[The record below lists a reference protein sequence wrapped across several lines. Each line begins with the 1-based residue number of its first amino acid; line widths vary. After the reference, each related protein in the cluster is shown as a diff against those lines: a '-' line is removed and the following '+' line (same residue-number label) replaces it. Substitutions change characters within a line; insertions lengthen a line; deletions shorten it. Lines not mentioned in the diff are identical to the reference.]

1 MSKRHLYLLA
11 FSIIAIAM
19 AAMYYKWSVLK
30 FPLQPDAQVQV
41 WTVQAHVEFQ
51 PRKGANTV
59 TLQLPGSVP
68 GWTVLEERFV
78 ARNYSKLEENG
89 PDGREVQ
96 WAIRR
101 ALGEQDLYYRATI
114 VRADDHQAT
123 TLDFDPVIAEP
134 AVLEEPYS
142 TAAQTLLD
150 QVRDR
155 SSNTIT
161 FARELLRRLGE
172 SKPGEEVAL
181 LAERYGE
188 DDVARSNFI
197 VQLLASRNIPARV
210 VYGIPLTEED
220 RSLEARMQTW
230 LIVHDGLGWTTLDPR
245 TAAEGAPSDQFL
257 WSASGKPLLEIEGA
271 PPAALMFTVSRNLAD
286 AMATAE
292 RRLEVQDANLVRYSL
307 LSLPLQAQETYRIL
321 LMVPIGAFIMLLLRN
336 LVGVKTYG
344 TFMPVLIALAFRE
357 TSLLAGVVLFAFVVS
372 AGLLVRFYLERL
384 RLLLV
389 PRLTAILILVVL
401 LMCAVSVVSNRL
413 GIEVGLSVALF
424 PMVIMAMT
432 IERMSV
438 AWDERGAGTALREGV
453 GTLIVAALAYVVMSW
468 PPLEHLVFV
477 YPETLLVLFAFALLL
492 GRYSGYRLNE
502 LLRFR
507 ALARE
512 PDPIVPPPAA
522 SDATDTAAPEAKA

>member
-1 MSKRHLYLLA
+1 MSKRHLYVLA
-11 FSIIAIAM
+11 FAIVALAA
-19 AAMYYKWSVLK
+19 AAMFYKWSALK
-30 FPLQPDAQVQV
+30 FPLQPDAKVQV

-51 PRKGANTV
+51 PRKGANTI
-59 TLQLPGSVP
+59 TLQLPSATP
-68 GWTVLEERFV
+68 GFTVLDERFV
-78 ARNYSKLEENG
+78 ARNYSKLEEADD
-89 PDGREVQ
+89 DGREVQ

-101 ALGEQDLYYRATI
+101 AYGEQDLYYRATI
-114 VRADDHQAT
+114 VRAAGESQAT
-123 TLDFDPVIAEP
+123 LAYEPQIAEP
-134 AVLEEPYS
+134 PVLEEPYA

-155 SSNTIT
+155 SSNTVT
-161 FARELLRRLGE
+161 FARELLRRLADTTD
-172 SKPGEEVAL
+172 PGEEVEL
-181 LAERYGE
+181 LRERFGD
-188 DDVARSNFI
+188 DDVARSDFI
-197 VQLLASRNIPARV
+197 VQLLATRSIPARV
-210 VYGIPLTEED
+210 VHGIRLGEAGAED
-220 RSLEARMQTW
+220 EPEPKMLSW
-230 LIVHDGLGWTTLDPR
+230 LIVHDGLGWHMIDPR
-245 TAAEGAPSDQFL
+245 TAAEGTPDDLFV
-257 WSASGKPLLEIEGA
+257 WNASGRPLLSIEGQPSA
-271 PPAALMFTVSRNLAD
+271 RPMFTVSRNLAD

-307 LSLPLQAQETYRIL
+307 LSLPLQAQETYRVL

-357 TSLLAGVVLFAFVVS
+357 TALVAGITLFVVVVGF
-372 AGLLVRFYLERL
+372 GLLVRFYLERL

-401 LMCAVSVVSNRL
+401 LMAAVSVVSNRL

-438 AWDERGAGTALREGV
+438 AWDERGAGTAIREGI
-453 GTLIVAALAYVVMSW
+453 GTLLVAALAYVVMSW

-492 GRYSGYRLNE
+492 GRYSGYRLSE
-502 LLRFR
+502 LYRFR
-507 ALARE
+507 SLARE
-512 PDPIVPPPAA
+512 PDPIVAPPPAEPDPA
-522 SDATDTAAPEAKA
+522 ATRP